1 MANTIFFREMSCQ
14 CSNGCTDVLLTV
26 IGLSGSKSAQTGD
39 EKNMIIWLMEKD
51 QSAVG
56 MGTVGFDI
64 SEMPWKKAYFENQK
78 HFMLQVLDAA
88 REKTGWETLEYNPN
102 EEIIFNRLSILKD
115 MFRAIQVEDIDEE
128 LTWQWLEDETIGG
141 NSSLKREYPICKE
154 HGILLSIWGCI
165 ACNDYLQR

>member
-26 IGLSGSKSAQTGD
+26 IGLSGSKSAQAND

-64 SEMPWKKAYFENQK
+64 SEMPWKKACFENQK
-78 HFMLQVLDAA
+78 HFM
-88 REKTGWETLEYNPN
+88 N
-102 EEIIFNRLSILKD
+102 EEIMGFCYLFGAASHVMTICRGELYVVL
-115 MFRAIQVEDIDEE
+115 VE
-128 LTWQWLEDETIGG
+128 
-141 NSSLKREYPICKE
+141 N
-154 HGILLSIWGCI
+154 
-165 ACNDYLQR
+165 

>member
-26 IGLSGSKSAQTGD
+26 IGLSGSKSAQTDD

-64 SEMPWKKAYFENQK
+64 SEMPWKKACFENQK

-88 REKTGWETLEYNPN
+88 RAKTGWETLEYSPN
-102 EEIIFNRLSILKD
+102 EEIMGFCYLFGAASHVMTICRGELYVVLVENWLDYLISICNDSYSILWSV
-115 MFRAIQVEDIDEE
+115 R
-128 LTWQWLEDETIGG
+128 
-141 NSSLKREYPICKE
+141 
-154 HGILLSIWGCI
+154 
-165 ACNDYLQR
+165 